1 MALAAQAHRQISF
14 RLLESGRLLNQRLFC
29 RPPLQDACP
38 LPDSQSDARR
48 VLDSLGKNI
57 LHVPEIIAGAKQ
69 AIDLHPVSLHFST
82 LAEIA
87 VIRLQRLV
95 LFFV

>member
-1 MALAAQAHRQISF
+1 
-14 RLLESGRLLNQRLFC
+14 
-29 RPPLQDACP
+29 
-38 LPDSQSDARR
+38 

-57 LHVPEIIAGAKQ
+57 LHVPEIVAGAKQ
-69 AIDLHPVSLHFST
+69 AIDFHPVSLHFST

-87 VIRLQRLV
+87 VIRLRLV